1 MIKIICDR
9 CGKTITE
16 EQEIGY
22 IAWNFRE
29 SIRGELLHEN
39 EFEGKHYC
47 PDCMDEIHAFISGGE
62 SSTKNA
68 GGDIGEDSGKGAGD
82 KPADDS
88 ASTNPLINL
97 PQAPDPPKKSRRKID
112 IGKIL
117 ALRDAGWTYLE
128 IADEMEM
135 SSAAVSQA
143 VYAYRRKHER
153 NEEA

>member
-9 CGKTITE
+9 CGTE
-16 EQEIGY
+16 IAPKKIGY
-22 IAWNFRE
+22 VALGFRE
-29 SIRGELLHEN
+29 TPSGELVTGN
-39 EFEGKHYC
+39 QFEGFHFCSECIEK
-47 PDCMDEIHAFISGGE
+47 INAFISFKE
-62 SSTKNA
+62 TSSSKET
-68 GGDIGEDSGKGAGD
+68 GD
-82 KPADDS
+82 KPAEYPTKG
-88 ASTNPLINL
+88 APLIDL
-97 PQAPDPPKKSRRKID
+97 PQTDEQPTKPRRKID

-128 IADEMEM
+128 IADEMGM